1 MFVNRNARSVS
12 TDARGGV
19 LPALRTDIA
28 ADDRPDMT
36 TDTTDTRWLTYDEIA
51 AALGITPDSA
61 RRLVARKRWP
71 RRAGNDGKA
80 RIGVPAERIPDKP
93 PVIPPDDSA
102 DDGPDDTPG
111 VRDDIKPVM
120 RVLTQHIER
129 IEKELE
135 SVKLERDAERARV
148 AQLALQAAQVDALKV
163 MIEVKQQQ
171 AEEVQQRVEEMQKR
185 AGERADELKAERD
198 KWANALEASQ
208 RQITHLTEKQI
219 ERRLGWWPFR
229 KAS

>member
-28 ADDRPDMT
+28 ADDRPDMI
-36 TDTTDTRWLTYDEIA
+36 TDTTNTRWLTYDELA

-61 RRLVARKRWP
+61 RRLVARKKWP

-93 PVIPPDDSA
+93 PVILPDDSA
-102 DDGPDDTPG
+102 DDGSGDTPDI
-111 VRDDIKPVM
+111 RDDIAPVTK
-120 RVLTQHIER
+120 VLTQHIER

-135 SVKLERDAERARV
+135 SVKSERDAERARV
-148 AQLALQAAQVDALKV
+148 AQLALQAAQVDALRA
-163 MIEVKQQQ
+163 MIEIKQQQ
-171 AEEVQQRVEEMQKR
+171 AEEAQKRVEEMQKR
-185 AGERADELKAERD
+185 ADERAEELKAERD
-198 KWANALEASQ
+198 KWASALEASQ
-208 RQITHLTEKQI
+208 RQITHLTEKQT
-219 ERRLGWWPFR
+219 ERRSGWWPFR
-229 KAS
+229 KSA